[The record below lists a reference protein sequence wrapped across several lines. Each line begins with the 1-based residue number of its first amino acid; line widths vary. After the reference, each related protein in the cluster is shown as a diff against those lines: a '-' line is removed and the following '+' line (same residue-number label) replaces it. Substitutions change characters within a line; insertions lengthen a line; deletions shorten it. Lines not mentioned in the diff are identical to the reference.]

1 MSVLYIARY
10 PVVFDSEL
18 KSSVEKH
25 NVEIINTQN
34 KVYINGAIAD
44 PSVRTIKAPK
54 RARKITIGANHHFL
68 RTFRKSQNSE
78 SIESFDIACSQ
89 LFEFDGINPSP
100 LSLFPIASATRRYP
114 SAL

>member
-1 MSVLYIARY
+1 MLKY
-10 PVVFDSEL
+10 DEL
-18 KSSVEKH
+18 LLF
-25 NVEIINTQN
+25 INTQN

-68 RTFRKSQNSE
+68 RTFRKSQNSKR
-78 SIESFDIACSQ
+78 IESFDITCPQ
-89 LFEFDGINPSP
+89 LFEFDGINPSASS
-100 LSLFPIASATRRYP
+100 LSLIVSAISRYP

>member
-1 MSVLYIARY
+1 M
-10 PVVFDSEL
+10 
-18 KSSVEKH
+18 VEKAD
-25 NVEIINTQN
+25 VLSLSLNTRN

-78 SIESFDIACSQ
+78 SIESFDIVSLQ
-89 LFEFDGINPSP
+89 LSKFDGLNPSAT
-100 LSLFPIASATRRYP
+100 SLLLIASATSRYP